1 VRFLSIGFSRDHD
14 AAFMNKIAQVGSN
27 MGNFFYIDTSG
38 ANYQQDVMTSLEES
52 LEIAIEGSTSINL
65 KLKGKDVE
73 HTHQMKVINTFTDE
87 LEPKVNGYEAST

>member
-1 VRFLSIGFSRDHD
+1 
-14 AAFMNKIAQVGSN
+14 MNKIAQVGSN

-65 KLKGKDVE
+65 KLKGKDIE
-73 HTHQMKVINTFTDE
+73 QTH
-87 LEPKVNGYEAST
+87 